1 MEQKNWKWH
10 RFNNSVDVKKMQQSI
25 NAEESHFIRKWLSEI
40 KSNKPN
46 SIKIEQINEENYLLT
61 GALVYDQ
68 NFNDEREYK
77 IFHFYLTTETFITVD
92 LDLTMF
98 KNSDIEQMLRH
109 IINSKNPIVGFLL
122 ILMEILAEHLI
133 NIDVFEGE
141 LRELVWDI
149 HNKNKT
155 SILEKIYKR
164 RHELLVWSN
173 LLIPINEL
181 IMAIEEIYLDVISDN
196 KIFMRT
202 DKRIKRALYL
212 INEYEREVDSIINLE
227 EVISSH
233 RGNEIMKTLTVMTA
247 IFTPVM
253 AWGALWGMNFKF
265 MPELEWKYGYFASLF
280 LITISMV
287 SVYMYLKMKG
297 WTGDLLKGKKKG
309 AFFK

>member
-1 MEQKNWKWH
+1 
-10 RFNNSVDVKKMQQSI
+10 VKRMQQSI
-25 NAEESHFIRKWLSEI
+25 NAKESQFIREWINEI
-40 KSNKPN
+40 KNNKSNYL
-46 SIKIEQINEENYLLT
+46 KIEQINDENYLLK

-92 LDLTMF
+92 LDLSIF

-109 IINSKNPIVGFLL
+109 ISNTKNPIDGFLL
-122 ILMEILAEHLI
+122 ILKEILAEYLI
-133 NIDVFEGE
+133 KIDVFEGE
-141 LRELVWDI
+141 LRELVWGI

-181 IMAIEEIYLDVISDN
+181 ILAIDEIYLDEISDN
-196 KIFMRT
+196 KIFIRT

-212 INEYEREVDSIINLE
+212 INEYEHEVDSIINLE

-233 RGNEIMKTLTVMTA
+233 RGNEIMKTLTVMTS

-265 MPELEWKYGYFASLF
+265 MPELEWKYGYFISLF
-280 LITISMV
+280 LITLSMV
-287 SVYMYLKMKG
+287 SVYLYLKMKG